1 MTNKVLIANR
11 VEIAIRIT
19 KTCKK
24 VGIRPCGIYSEAD
37 KESVHMRYC
46 DEAINI
52 GGSLQ
57 LESYF
62 VVDKIIGAANRLDC
76 DLIHPGYGFLS
87 ESSKFAERCK
97 KEGIVFVGP
106 SADVMAISGDKVKAR
121 NAASKVVSVVQGGGE
136 VSNEKKAFFFG
147 RQNWLSRIPPQSS

>member
-1 MTNKVLIANR
+1 M
-11 VEIAIRIT
+11 
-19 KTCKK
+19 
-24 VGIRPCGIYSEAD
+24 
-37 KESVHMRYC
+37 
-46 DEAINI
+46 
-52 GGSLQ
+52 
-57 LESYF
+57 ESYL

-76 DLIHPGYGFLS
+76 DMIHPGYGFLS

-121 NAASKVVSVVQGGGE
+121 NAASKVVSVVQGSGG

-147 RQNWLSRIPPQSS
+147 RQNWLSRNPQSS

>member
-1 MTNKVLIANR
+1 MTNNVLIANR
-11 VEIAIRIT
+11 VEIAIRIA

-24 VGIRPCGIYSEAD
+24 FGIRPCRIYSEAD

-52 GGSLQ
+52 GGSLP
-57 LESYF
+57 LESYL

-76 DLIHPGYGFLS
+76 DMIHPGYGFLS

-106 SADVMAISGDKVKAR
+106 STDVIAISGDKVKAR
-121 NAASKVVSVVQGGGE
+121 NAASKVVSVVQGGE

-147 RQNWLSRIPPQSS
+147 RQDWLSRNPQSS